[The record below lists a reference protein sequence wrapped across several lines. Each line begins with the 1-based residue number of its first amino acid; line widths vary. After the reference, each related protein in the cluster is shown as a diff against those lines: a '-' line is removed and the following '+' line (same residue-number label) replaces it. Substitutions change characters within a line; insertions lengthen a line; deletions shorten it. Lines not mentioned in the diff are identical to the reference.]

1 MPAAAIPTEELERLA
16 ALRSYRMVG
25 QPGEALLDDVV
36 QLAAR
41 ITQSPIALVTLV
53 DEEHQH
59 LVARHGLDVDRTPRA
74 AAFCAHAI
82 LDPGRPLVVP
92 DATRDAR
99 FADSPLVLGAP
110 DIRAYL
116 GVPLVTM
123 EGHAL
128 GTLCIIDRAPRL
140 HDEATLETVRS
151 LARTVVTALELRR
164 AMQRVQTLA
173 LTDSLTS
180 LPNRPAFLDALSRA
194 IARQQRDD
202 LPFSLL
208 YLDLDGFKALND
220 SHGHA
225 AGDRALIEV
234 ASVLRNS
241 VRRHD
246 LTARLGGDEF
256 GLLLAGGDGAEATVA
271 GERLRRAISRRMG
284 ELGWSVTATIGGV
297 AFHSPPEDEGSALV
311 AADGMMYAA
320 KREGR
325 DRVFCRE
332 HGVPRPV
339 PLGRHLGRHR
349 SRDPLLIG

>member
-1 MPAAAIPTEELERLA
+1 MERLI

-36 QLAAR
+36 RLAAR
-41 ITQSPIALVTLV
+41 VTRSSIALVTLV
-53 DEEHQH
+53 DEDYQH
-59 LVARHGLDVDRTPRA
+59 LTARHGLDVERTPRA

-82 LDPGRPLVVP
+82 LDPGRPLIVP
-92 DATRDAR
+92 DATLDVR
-99 FADSPLVLGAP
+99 FSDNPLVLGAP

-123 EGHAL
+123 DGHAL
-128 GTLCIIDRAPRL
+128 GTLCIIDRTPRE
-140 HDEATLETVRS
+140 HDDATIETISS

-202 LPFSLL
+202 LTFSLL

-220 SHGHA
+220 SQGHA
-225 AGDRALIEV
+225 AGDRALVEV
-234 ASVLRNS
+234 ASVLRES

-246 LTARLGGDEF
+246 LPARLGGDEF
-256 GLLLAGGDGAEATVA
+256 GLLLVGGDGAEATVA
-271 GERLRRAISRRMG
+271 GQRVRRAIARRMA
-284 ELGWSVTATIGGV
+284 ERGWPVTATIGGV
-297 AFHSPPEDEGSALV
+297 AFHSPPEDEGAALV
-311 AADGMMYAA
+311 AADSMMYAA
-320 KREGR
+320 KQQGR
-325 DRVFCRE
+325 DRVFCRD
-332 HGVPRPV
+332 HGVRRPA
-339 PLGRHLGRHR
+339 PFGRQR
-349 SRDPLLIG
+349 SRDVLPLG

>member
-1 MPAAAIPTEELERLA
+1 LPAAAIPTEELERLA

-41 ITQSPIALVTLV
+41 VTQSPIALVSLV

-82 LDPGRPLVVP
+82 LDPDKPLIVP

-99 FADSPLVLGAP
+99 FSDNPLVLGAP

-128 GTLCIIDRAPRL
+128 GTLCILDRTPRV
-140 HDEATLETVRS
+140 HDEATIETIRS

-173 LTDSLTS
+173 LTDSLTG
-180 LPNRPAFLDALSRA
+180 LPNRPAFLDVLSRA

-220 SHGHA
+220 SQGHA
-225 AGDRALIEV
+225 AGDRALVEV
-234 ASVLRNS
+234 ASVLRGA

-246 LTARLGGDEF
+246 LPARLGGDEF
-256 GLLLAGGDGAEATVA
+256 GLLLAGGDGAEAAVV
-271 GERLRRAISRRMG
+271 GDRLRRAISRRMG
-284 ELGWSVTATIGGV
+284 ERGWPVTATIGGV
-297 AFHSPPEDEGSALV
+297 AFHTPPDDEGAALV
-311 AADGMMYAA
+311 AADSMMYVA
-320 KREGR
+320 KRAGR

-332 HGVPRPV
+332 HGVRRPIPV
-339 PLGRHLGRHR
+339 GRRR
-349 SRDPLLIG
+349 ARDALLIG